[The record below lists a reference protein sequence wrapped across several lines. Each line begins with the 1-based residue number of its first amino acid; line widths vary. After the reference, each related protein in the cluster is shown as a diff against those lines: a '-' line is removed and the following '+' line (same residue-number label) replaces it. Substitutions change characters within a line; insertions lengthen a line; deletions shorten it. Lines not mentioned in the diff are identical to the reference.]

1 MRISDLSSDVCSS
14 EFVLVPFGGPI
25 RAFAI
30 GNSKNTSKAGY
41 AQFDLRPIDG
51 LTLTAGICRTK
62 DFRSSTSATTLV
74 PFPGVEVPLGGA
86 TVSGTFKATTWNL
99 NALYE
104 INRDIN
110 VYARSKERRVG
121 KECVSRCRCWWWPV

>member
-1 MRISDLSSDVCSS
+1 M
-14 EFVLVPFGGPI
+14 
-25 RAFAI
+25 

-51 LTLTAGICRTK
+51 LTLTAGIRRTK

-104 INRDIN
+104 INRDRSDEHTSELKSLMRIS
-110 VYARSKERRVG
+110 YAVFCLK
-121 KECVSRCRCWWWPV
+121 KNNKKI

>member
-1 MRISDLSSDVCSS
+1 MILRPPRSTRTDTLFPYTSLFRSTVQY
-14 EFVLVPFGGPI
+14 VLVPFGGPI

-51 LTLTAGICRTK
+51 LTLTAGIRRTK

-104 INRDIN
+104 HHNPE
-110 VYARSKERRVG
+110 ERRVG
-121 KECVSRCRCWWWPV
+121 KE

>member
-1 MRISDLSSDVCSS
+1 MRRLPPRSTRTDTLLPYTTLFRS
-14 EFVLVPFGGPI
+14 
-25 RAFAI
+25 
-30 GNSKNTSKAGY
+30 
-41 AQFDLRPIDG
+41 IDG
-51 LTLTAGICRTK
+51 LTLTAGIRRTK

-110 VYARSKERRVG
+110 VYASVRRG
-121 KECVSRCRCWWWPV
+121 YKSGG